1 MKIKDKINMT
11 IEGLVKNGPIN
22 IVAFGDSVTHGAV
35 EIGKYDYEG
44 VYWNRLRKKILAK
57 RNVIP
62 VNVIDA
68 GIGGATASD
77 SLERMDTQVFNHAPD
92 LIIVCFGLNDV
103 NDPLEKF
110 LGALRVIFTRIIE
123 KGVDLIYMTPNMLNT
138 YVAKDAPKE
147 FLDYAHK
154 TAEMQNGGRMD
165 EYMRAAAEL
174 AREMN
179 VPLCDCYSEWKELS
193 KTRDTTM
200 LLANRI
206 NHPVTEMHELF
217 ADRLMKMIF
226 LGDADCFAATESAMC
241 DCAEK

>member
-1 MKIKDKINMT
+1 
-11 IEGLVKNGPIN
+11 
-22 IVAFGDSVTHGAV
+22 
-35 EIGKYDYEG
+35 
-44 VYWNRLRKKILAK
+44 
-57 RNVIP
+57 
-62 VNVIDA
+62 
-68 GIGGATASD
+68 
-77 SLERMDTQVFNHAPD
+77 
-92 LIIVCFGLNDV
+92 
-103 NDPLEKF
+103 
-110 LGALRVIFTRIIE
+110 
-123 KGVDLIYMTPNMLNT
+123 MLNT

-147 FLDYAHK
+147 FLDYAYK